1 MLCIRILCAV
11 GGQDASKQ
19 PPSHGMKTARPI
31 SGLLT
36 RGQQLS
42 RFLYST
48 SLLALVTMEFGHLF
62 GCYWIHGLA
71 DAGFGRAL
79 AL

>member
-11 GGQDASKQ
+11 GGHDASKQ

-31 SGLLT
+31 SELSA
-36 RGQQLS
+36 RGQHLS
-42 RFLYST
+42 SFLFST
-48 SLLALVTMEFGHLF
+48 ILLASIITEFGHLF
-62 GCYWIHGLA
+62 GRYWIHGLA
-71 DAGFGRAL
+71 DAGFVRAL